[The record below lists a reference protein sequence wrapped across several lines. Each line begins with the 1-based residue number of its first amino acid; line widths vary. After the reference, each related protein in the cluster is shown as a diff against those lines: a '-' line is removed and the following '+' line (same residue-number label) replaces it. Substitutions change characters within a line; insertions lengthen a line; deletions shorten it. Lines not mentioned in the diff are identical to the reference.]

1 MISAVHQQPLSHDG
15 VICDVSK
22 KETVFSHPVVKVKLI
37 AFNHSPSKF
46 AQEDSSLLRIAN
58 SA

>member
-22 KETVFSHPVVKVKLI
+22 EEIVFSHPVVKVKL
-37 AFNHSPSKF
+37 
-46 AQEDSSLLRIAN
+46 DSL
-58 SA
+58 